1 MLIRNRQEWELRE
14 SEATPEAVY
23 LKRREMLAGMIA
35 AGLLPTAAAAAD
47 NPPATLKT
55 RQTFTTPGE
64 TPTGFEDITH
74 YNNFYEFGTDKL
86 DPSRNACRLRTS
98 PWTLKVT
105 GLGQKPQT

>member
-1 MLIRNRQEWELRE
+1 
-14 SEATPEAVY
+14 
-23 LKRREMLAGMIA
+23 MIA

-86 DPSRNACRLRTS
+86 DPSRNAGRLRTS
-98 PWTLKVT
+98 PWPLKVT
-105 GLGQKPQT
+105 GLVKKPQTYDVERLLRHLPLEDSIYPLRNRKN